1 MDKKIILI
9 TGASGGLGTALSE
22 YFSEH
27 NHKLILLYNNN
38 QPKTPESVNIIHIK
52 ADLRKA
58 DHIEDAVKTAINK
71 WGGIDVLIN
80 NAGVSQSN
88 MSWKTSL
95 EDWNETLQINLSAP
109 FLLSKLILPQM
120 KKNSYGRVIN
130 ISSVVAQTGVIGT
143 SSYAASKAGLIGLT
157 KTMSKEVAKHNI
169 TVNALALGYFN
180 KGMIKDVPDEFK
192 DEIINTIPK
201 NELGK
206 PRIIA
211 ETIHFLMS
219 NDANYLT
226 GQTINL
232 NGGLF
237 S

>member
-1 MDKKIILI
+1 MDKKIVLI
-9 TGASGGLGTALSE
+9 TGSSGGLGSELSKF
-22 YFSEH
+22 FSEKKYQLVLMY
-27 NHKLILLYNNN
+27 NTNKPLI
-38 QPKTPESVNIIHIK
+38 PEGNDVMHIQ
-52 ADLRKA
+52 ADLR
-58 DHIEDAVKTAINK
+58 DANQIQSAIHAVLEKWNK
-71 WGGIDVLIN
+71 VDVLIN
-80 NAGVSQSN
+80 NAGISQSD
-88 MSWKTSL
+88 MSWKTNVN
-95 EDWNETLQINLSAP
+95 DWNETIQVNLTAP
-109 FLLSKLILPQM
+109 FVLSKLLLPIM
-120 KKNSYGRVIN
+120 KQNGFGRIIN

-143 SSYAASKAGLIGLT
+143 SSYAASKAGLLGLT
-157 KTMSKEVAKHNI
+157 KTLSKEVAKHNI

-180 KGMIKDVPDEFK
+180 RGMIKDVPDEFRE
-192 DEIINTIPK
+192 EIIESIPK

-219 NDANYLT
+219 NNANYLT

>member
-1 MDKKIILI
+1 MDKKIVLI
-9 TGASGGLGTALSE
+9 TGASGGLGSELSKF
-22 YFSEH
+22 FSEKEYQLVLMY
-27 NHKLILLYNNN
+27 NTNKPLI
-38 QPKTPESVNIIHIK
+38 PEGNDVMHIQ
-52 ADLRKA
+52 ADLR
-58 DHIEDAVKTAINK
+58 DAIQIQSAIHAVLEKWNK
-71 WGGIDVLIN
+71 VDVLIN
-80 NAGVSQSN
+80 NAGISQSD
-88 MSWKTSL
+88 MSWKTSVN
-95 EDWNETLQINLSAP
+95 DWNETIQVNLTAP
-109 FLLSKLILPQM
+109 FVLSKLLLPIM
-120 KKNSYGRVIN
+120 KQNGFGRIIN

-143 SSYAASKAGLIGLT
+143 SSYTASKAGLLGLT
-157 KTMSKEVAKHNI
+157 KTLSKEVAKHNI

-180 KGMIKDVPDEFK
+180 RGMIKDVPDEFRE
-192 DEIINTIPK
+192 EIIESIPK

>member
-1 MDKKIILI
+1 LI

-38 QPKTPESVNIIHIK
+38 QPKTPESENIIHIK

>member
-1 MDKKIILI
+1 MDKKIVLI
-9 TGASGGLGTALSE
+9 TGSSGGLGSELSKF
-22 YFSEH
+22 FSEKEYQLVLMY
-27 NHKLILLYNNN
+27 NTNKPLI
-38 QPKTPESVNIIHIK
+38 PEGNDVMHIK
-52 ADLRKA
+52 ADLR
-58 DHIEDAVKTAINK
+58 DANQIQSAIHGVLEKWNK
-71 WGGIDVLIN
+71 VDVLIN
-80 NAGVSQSN
+80 NAGISQSD
-88 MSWKTSL
+88 MSWKTSVN
-95 EDWNETLQINLSAP
+95 DWNETIQVNLTAP
-109 FLLSKLILPQM
+109 FVLSKLLLPIM
-120 KKNSYGRVIN
+120 KQNGFGRIIN

-143 SSYAASKAGLIGLT
+143 SSYAASKAGLLGLT
-157 KTMSKEVAKHNI
+157 KTLSKEVAKHNI

-180 KGMIKDVPDEFK
+180 RGMIKDVPDEFR
-192 DEIINTIPK
+192 DEIIESIPK
-201 NELGK
+201 NELGN

>member
-1 MDKKIILI
+1 MYNTNKPLI
-9 TGASGGLGTALSE
+9 
-22 YFSEH
+22 
-27 NHKLILLYNNN
+27 
-38 QPKTPESVNIIHIK
+38 PEGNDVMHIQ
-52 ADLRKA
+52 ADLR
-58 DHIEDAVKTAINK
+58 DAIQIQSAIHAVLEKWNK
-71 WGGIDVLIN
+71 VDVLIN
-80 NAGVSQSN
+80 NAGISQSD
-88 MSWKTSL
+88 MSWKTSVN
-95 EDWNETLQINLSAP
+95 DWNETIQVNLTAP
-109 FLLSKLILPQM
+109 FVLSKLLLPIM
-120 KKNSYGRVIN
+120 KQNGFGRIIN

-143 SSYAASKAGLIGLT
+143 SSYTASKAGLLGLT
-157 KTMSKEVAKHNI
+157 KTLSKEVAKHNI

-180 KGMIKDVPDEFK
+180 RGMIKDVPDEFRE
-192 DEIINTIPK
+192 EIIESIPK